1 MIVATLITQKFYSD
15 QFYSNSYIA
24 KIGGLELIELNWL
37 EQIFIK
43 IIDWDFTV
51 YPDDYKLF

>member
-24 KIGGLELIELNWL
+24 QIGGIEVIELNWL

-43 IIDWDFTV
+43 IIDWDLNV